1 MIKTV
6 NTNVKTNIIE
16 VKIMKRID
24 NKTDWAGIDKKSRDA
39 VVKFMT
45 EFWAKKAQIEDI
57 VYTAT
62 DKSYPVDIEFNFVK
76 DGKKYPYAIEVKD
89 RDPSK
94 YTFNDIM
101 IDVDKYNQIK
111 RRIENRTYINVF
123 IINTYK
129 SDDLIR
135 MTRFDCKHTFD
146 WKKRPATTLVV
157 GGSKEIVNKE
167 SVFYTQY
174 IEYRPDMFD
183 EQWER
188 SKEVGI
194 DK

>member
-1 MIKTV
+1 MY
-6 NTNVKTNIIE
+6 KTNIIE
-16 VKIMKRID
+16 VKIMIQ
-24 NKTDWAGIDKKSRDA
+24 NNTDWAGIDKKSRDA

-45 EFWAKKAQIEDI
+45 EFWAKKYQIEDI

-62 DKSYPVDIEFNFVK
+62 DESYPVDIEFNFVVN
-76 DGKKYPYAIEVKD
+76 GKKYPYAIEVKD
-89 RDPSK
+89 REPSK

-111 RRIENRTYINVF
+111 TRIENRKYVNVF

-135 MTRFDCKHTFD
+135 LTRFDYKHTFD

-157 GGSKEIVNKE
+157 GGSKEIVNKK
-167 SVFYTQY
+167 SVFWTQY
-174 IEYRPDMFD
+174 IEYRTDLFD
-183 EQWER
+183 E
-188 SKEVGI
+188 
-194 DK
+194 